1 MIQDSGCWA
10 APNTMHLALGLGN
23 NWHQMVEFLGAFGPE
38 AEKVEAVG
46 SEGLPL
52 KSQLCPLSTSSEP
65 VGPATGSILGD
76 FLVTSRTIKT
86 QI

>member
-1 MIQDSGCWA
+1 
-10 APNTMHLALGLGN
+10 MHLALGLGN

-38 AEKVEAVG
+38 AEKVG